1 MSVTAGTLRRFKIFE
16 AFTDVQLGE
25 VARICQREQY
35 DNGAKIFE
43 EGRSAETLYLLL
55 DGKISLEREVQLG
68 RSGSSRQATVSI
80 LTPGQALGWSSVVEP
95 CVYTATANCIEPAA
109 VLAINGNE
117 MRRFMAG
124 DPEAGLKLMTA
135 VAEIVR
141 GRMEATTNTLTYFL
155 SIIAHELKSP
165 LAAIENYME
174 VMLGGFAG
182 DFTEKQQRMLERS
195 ALRVKDMRNL
205 ISNILDLARM
215 QPENIQ
221 ADFAWFDPLEMCTE
235 AVENVRLA
243 AAEKGVRLKVALP
256 AAIPQIVGADRRLRQ
271 VLSNL
276 LSNAIKFSPEG
287 GVVTLRMRDQPDE
300 LVTEVLDEGVG
311 IPADEH
317 GHIFEDFFR
326 GQNVG
331 DVGGTGLGLAIAK
344 KIMEAHQGRIWF
356 ESPYAAGKPGTKF
369 SVAIPRNLATLAMK
383 NEVWKSTQRE
393 M

>member
-1 MSVTAGTLRRFKIFE
+1 MPVTAGTLRRFKIFE
-16 AFTDVQLGE
+16 GFTDVELGE
-25 VARICQREQY
+25 IAQICRREQY
-35 DNGAKIFE
+35 DNGARMFE

-95 CVYTATANCIEPAA
+95 CVYTATANCIEPAV
-109 VLAINGNE
+109 VLALNGDE

-135 VAEIVR
+135 ITEIVR

-235 AVENVRLA
+235 AVENIRLA
-243 AAEKGVRLKVALP
+243 AAEKGVRLKVAVP
-256 AAIPQIVGADRRLRQ
+256 TAIPQIVGASRRLRQ

-326 GQNVG
+326 GRNVG
-331 DVGGTGLGLAIAK
+331 EVGGTGLGLAIAK
-344 KIMEAHQGRIWF
+344 KIIKAHHGRIWF
-356 ESPYAAGKPGTKF
+356 ESPHADGKPGTKF
-369 SVAIPRNLATLAMK
+369 SIAIPRNLATLAMK